1 MSPATKVGCPSGPH
15 HLPARHRTED
25 PPPLGPGRCWDPG
38 HQDHRMDL
46 SVHIRTGRCLTSS
59 WRPASS
65 NVALLPV
72 RRCRRI
78 RVYARR
84 LSRNTNPNK
93 TTGRPSAGTTI
104 PRHATEELN
113 PYGPRWLKGRVSV
126 GRRRATGANQSKW
139 LHPLWRLP
147 GLGEEADGDPRI
159 LAFFSREPSARTQA
173 DEADAAHAGD
183 VGRHL
188 DQPVL
193 VIHP

>member
-104 PRHATEELN
+104 RAARN
-113 PYGPRWLKGRVSV
+113 GRAESV
-126 GRRRATGANQSKW
+126 WTALAKRARLRRTRRATGANQSKW